1 MLFRSPTL
9 ALLFYLTPIKWR
21 SLLLLAASIL
31 FYLNMSPVYLLL
43 LLGAGTSTYLFTK
56 AIANTESEKKKYRFL
71 FTNVILILLPL
82 FFFKYFGT
90 INNYCLSI
98 LAENGLYWPLPELK
112 FLLPIGISFYTF
124 VAIGYTIDVYNEEV
138 EAEKD
143 FGDRKS
149 VV

>member
-1 MLFRSPTL
+1 M
-9 ALLFYLTPIKWR
+9 
-21 SLLLLAASIL
+21 
-31 FYLNMSPVYLLL
+31 NPVYLLL
-43 LLGAGTSTYLFTK
+43 LLGTGTSTYLFAK

-71 FTNVILILLPL
+71 LLNIILILLPL

-90 INNYCLSI
+90 INNYCLST

-124 VAIGYTIDVYNEEV
+124 VAIGYTIDVYNEDM

-143 FGDRKS
+143 FGIIMLFISFFPLILSGPIERAANMLPQFKNLKPINFAE
-149 VV
+149 